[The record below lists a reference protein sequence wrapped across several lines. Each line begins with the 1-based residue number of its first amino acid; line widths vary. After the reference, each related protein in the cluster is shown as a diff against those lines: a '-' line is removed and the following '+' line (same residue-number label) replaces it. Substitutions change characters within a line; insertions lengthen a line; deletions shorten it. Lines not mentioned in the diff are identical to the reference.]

1 MFLFTN
7 NVKLKILCNKE
18 DFINYYLTVGNTNV
32 ANNTNGINPS
42 SLLFGNSVLP
52 YYVYKFNSSQVVK
65 NAFILLLSNIYDIFM
80 DSIPYQQSVD
90 NVQIVNLDNKIL
102 NVNLP
107 DILLTQIGAYI
118 GIYIQDI
125 LNWYFNIEKMIIANN
140 QVINEASRT
149 VTTSTNTDTIGQ
161 NQSLNKDS
169 FNPVQNNS
177 NATINAI
184 NTKQQAKG
192 GLSFNNYTVNDAANW
207 TTNTAANSENN
218 QTTETVKEL
227 DLTQLRVLGNERM
240 NTYLMPLFKKI
251 GTLFWVLGDSS
262 WNEPAV
268 GGFNIW

>member
-1 MFLFTN
+1 
-7 NVKLKILCNKE
+7 
-18 DFINYYLTVGNTNV
+18 
-32 ANNTNGINPS
+32 
-42 SLLFGNSVLP
+42 
-52 YYVYKFNSSQVVK
+52 
-65 NAFILLLSNIYDIFM
+65 
-80 DSIPYQQSVD
+80 
-90 NVQIVNLDNKIL
+90 
-102 NVNLP
+102 
-107 DILLTQIGAYI
+107 
-118 GIYIQDI
+118 
-125 LNWYFNIEKMIIANN
+125 MIIANN

-192 GLSFNNYTVNDAANW
+192 GLSFNNYTVNDSANW
-207 TTNTAANSENN
+207 TTNSSANSENN

-240 NTYLMPLFKKI
+240 YTYLMPLFKKI

-262 WNEPAV
+262 
-268 GGFNIW
+268 